1 MFRLS
6 RRRCALT
13 KTPATASPG
22 AGKIL
27 ADDNLF
33 VTAIAFAQ
41 PLGLSS
47 VRETSVSDNY
57 KHSVSLTR
65 QIVLDTVR

>member
-41 PLGLSS
+41 PLGLPS

-57 KHSVSLTR
+57 KHSVSLAR
-65 QIVLDTVR
+65 QIVLDTVG